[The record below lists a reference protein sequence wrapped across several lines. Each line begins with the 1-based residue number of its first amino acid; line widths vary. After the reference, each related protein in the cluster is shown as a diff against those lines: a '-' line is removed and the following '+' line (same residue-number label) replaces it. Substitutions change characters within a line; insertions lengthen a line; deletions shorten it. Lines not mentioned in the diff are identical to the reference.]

1 MWPYPNL
8 YLFKYLNVSALGIDN
23 NKYNLRVQRNWNK
36 ITNSCNTC
44 RCLLQCLFSCT
55 VLYKQIKHLNTRIAV
70 LPVSC
75 MTVRLGLCHIKWK
88 RQIKG
93 VGKESAYGNIWTS
106 EGWGNWS
113 LKEGSHLEHLGMTG
127 YYKEFQVEHRNLLV
141 LHRFVVPHIYY
152 NYFFIFLI

>member
-1 MWPYPNL
+1 MY
-8 YLFKYLNVSALGIDN
+8 KEIEI
-23 NKYNLRVQRNWNK
+23 R
-36 ITNSCNTC
+36 
-44 RCLLQCLFSCT
+44 LQIYVIIADVYCSVFFSCT

-106 EGWGNWS
+106 EG
-113 LKEGSHLEHLGMTG
+113 
-127 YYKEFQVEHRNLLV
+127 
-141 LHRFVVPHIYY
+141 
-152 NYFFIFLI
+152 